1 MVMITQRN
9 KPTVI
14 SAATV
19 ALVVIAVIILSAS
32 FYTVEETQQAVVIQF
47 GKPVRV
53 IINPIEGSRKEEV
66 IKRLRAEYAEEGI
79 SVAEGAG
86 LRFKVPFIQSV
97 RRFERRLLRWNG
109 YPEEIP
115 TKDLKYIWVDSTAR
129 WYIED
134 PLLFFRTIGTE
145 EQAHGRLDEIINPNT
160 RNSITKRNLI
170 EVVRTDNRDMEVE
183 AEELRETAEVA
194 EVKEG
199 RPRIVAEITAASR
212 ERCTA
217 YGIAIHESGVLIKGL
232 IYREDVKEDVELRM
246 IEERLR
252 IAKKH
257 TSEGE
262 GEFEKIMGDKE
273 REVKTILSKAYKE
286 AKEVEGVADANA
298 TKIYAEAFSKDPEF
312 YRFWKTLELYE
323 QAIGSGKTKL
333 ILGTD
338 NPLFELMK
346 GNLLKTGIK
355 PSQKG
360 VTE

>member
-14 SAATV
+14 SAAMV

-32 FYTVEETQQAVVIQF
+32 LYTVDETEQAVVTQF

-53 IINPIEGSRKEEV
+53 IINPIEGPRKEELV
-66 IKRLRAEYAEEGI
+66 KKLRAEYAKEDI

-86 LRFKVPFIQSV
+86 LRFKAPFIQAV
-97 RRFERRLLRWNG
+97 RRFDRRLLRWNG
-109 YPEEIP
+109 YREEIP

-160 RNSITKRNLI
+160 RNSITKRDLI
-170 EVVRTDNRDMEVE
+170 EIVRTDNRDMEVE
-183 AEELRETAEVA
+183 AEELRETAEVP

-199 RPRIVAEITAASR
+199 RPKIVAEITAASR
-212 ERCTA
+212 KRCAA
-217 YGIAIHESGVLIKGL
+217 YGISIHESGILIKGL
-232 IYREDVKEDVELRM
+232 IYREDVKENVELRM

-252 IAKKH
+252 IAMKY

-262 GEFEKIMGDKE
+262 GEFERIMGDKE

-286 AKEVEGVADANA
+286 AKEIEGVADANA
-298 TKIYAEAFSKDPEF
+298 TKTYAEAFSKDPEF

-323 QAIGSGKTKL
+323 EAIGSEKTRL
-333 ILGTD
+333 IIGTD

-346 GNLLKTGIK
+346 GNLIKTGVK

-360 VTE
+360 ITE